1 VTDIHHGAEAS
12 TVAIIGAGFGGIC
25 MGIKLRRAGIPFV
38 IFEKASRA
46 GGVWRDNV
54 YPGAACDIPSHLY
67 SFSFEPSFGWSR
79 TYGRAV
85 EIQRYIDNCA
95 RKYGVLEHIR
105 FNSEVAGME
114 FDPGRGR
121 WRIDLC
127 DGGACDARFVVA
139 ATGQLSRPVEPRI
152 AGLETFPGKLFH
164 SASWDHDYDLA
175 GKTVAVIGSGA
186 SAIQFVPEI
195 APKVG
200 KLHLFQRSAPYV
212 LPKPDRP
219 YTRFEKHLYRRLP
232 IALAANRARFYLY
245 HESRVVPMTKGR
257 GLGLMRGMFMRNLRR
272 QVDDPALRAR
282 LVPHYPIGCKRV
294 LISNDWYPAITR
306 PNVEVISAGLKEI
319 RGVKVSGF
327 DQPNNPD
334 DSPAKRAG
342 IEVGDVII
350 GVNGQ
355 PVDHV
360 SALQRA
366 IRGFKPGQTVSLDVM
381 RFGDKKTLNVK
392 LGEPPA
398 DTVSDIAAANDDRRE
413 PVSSTNERSYDKLG
427 ISVQPVPTDL
437 IRTAKVGDRWSHGL
451 LVSDVSPSGPAY
463 RELSEGTSIIVRVL
477 YPEKKDINS
486 IKDFEDV
493 VSKLKRGDLI
503 TLLVYDVRPPG
514 VTSSIT
520 LKAQ

>member
-164 SASWDHDYDLA
+164 SARWDHDYDLA

-319 RGVKVSGF
+319 RGSRVVGTDGTEREVDAVIFGTGFAATDFLAPMQITGVEHVDLQQAWHQGAQAYLGMTVSGF
-327 DQPNNPD
+327 PNFFILYGPNTNLGHNSIIYMLESQTD
-334 DSPAKRAG
+334 YVMAAIRHVGAFDSTWVNVRPEAQQQYADEIQERLGGTVWEAGCDSWYQTSTGKNTSIWPSYTFEYRFRTRRFDADNYDIHPAGNSTA
-342 IEVGDVII
+342 
-350 GVNGQ
+350 
-355 PVDHV
+355 V
-360 SALQRA
+360 SATA
-366 IRGFKPGQTVSLDVM
+366 
-381 RFGDKKTLNVK
+381 
-392 LGEPPA
+392 A
-398 DTVSDIAAANDDRRE
+398 D
-413 PVSSTNERSYDKLG
+413 
-427 ISVQPVPTDL
+427 
-437 IRTAKVGDRWSHGL
+437 
-451 LVSDVSPSGPAY
+451 
-463 RELSEGTSIIVRVL
+463 
-477 YPEKKDINS
+477 
-486 IKDFEDV
+486 
-493 VSKLKRGDLI
+493 
-503 TLLVYDVRPPG
+503 
-514 VTSSIT
+514 
-520 LKAQ
+520 